1 MLFKISEAY
10 SVMDAAKTSGKVL
23 QEASQR
29 VSSTKYLEAKELL
42 AAGEISELNMVNA
55 VYDRQSSIGAWKYT
69 IPKDANAMTTNWNK
83 FIEATE
89 KMEYDPKKFF

>member
-1 MLFKISEAY
+1 MVFKIGEAY
-10 SVMDAAKTSGKVL
+10 SVMDAAKTSSKVL
-23 QEASQR
+23 QGASQR
-29 VSSTKYLEAKELL
+29 VSSAEYLKAKELL

-55 VYDRQSSIGAWKYT
+55 VYDRQSSIGAWKCT
-69 IPKDANAMTTNWNK
+69 IPKDANAMTTNWDQ

>member
-1 MLFKISEAY
+1 MVFKINEAY
-10 SVMDAAKTSGKVL
+10 SVMDAAKTSSKVL
-23 QEASQR
+23 QGASQR

-69 IPKDANAMTTNWNK
+69 IPKDANAMTTNWDQ